1 MTTPPPCL
9 LVLFDLDGTLLD
21 TQDAGIRAYEAAG
34 AELFGIDFSYDGIPV
49 HGRLD
54 HENYRLGM
62 TRHLADHDP
71 EAHESIFID
80 AYHRHLARIGA
91 ASGGFSPLPGISA
104 LIEELSAR
112 VDVELGMLTGNW
124 EAPGRTKLEL
134 GSLSPDR
141 FTTCAW
147 AEDGAERNELVPVA
161 SERYASVHGVRPKHV
176 LVIGDTPRDVE
187 CAVVNGALAI
197 AVATGVHDV
206 ASLSGIGARLVVSD
220 LADPASFRRLLDELA
235 DSD

>member
-1 MTTPPPCL
+1 MTTPPSL

-34 AELFGIDFSYDGIPV
+34 NELFGIDFSYDDVPV

-62 TRHLADHDP
+62 TRHLPDLDP
-71 EAHESIFID
+71 DEHEARFRT
-80 AYHRHLARIGA
+80 AYHRHLTGIGT
-91 ASGGFSPLPGISA
+91 ASGGFDPLPGIPD
-104 LIEELSAR
+104 LIEELAAR
-112 VDVELGMLTGNW
+112 ADVELGVLTGNW

-141 FTTCAW
+141 FTTCVW
-147 AEDGAERNELVPVA
+147 AEDGAERNDLVPVA
-161 SERYASVHGVRPKHV
+161 VERHASAHGARPMHV

-187 CAVVNGALAI
+187 CAVVHGALAV
-197 AVATGVHDV
+197 AVATGVHD
-206 ASLSGIGARLVVSD
+206 AESLTGIGARLVVSD
-220 LADPASFRRLLDELA
+220 LGDPASLRSLVDELA
-235 DSD
+235 SSA

>member
-1 MTTPPPCL
+1 MTTPPPL

-34 AELFGIDFSYDGIPV
+34 NELFGIDFSYDGIPV

-62 TRHLADHDP
+62 TRHLSHHDP
-71 EAHESIFID
+71 AEHESRFIE
-80 AYHRHLARIGA
+80 AYHRHLSMIGA
-91 ASGGFSPLPGISA
+91 ASGGFAPLPGISS
-104 LIEELSAR
+104 LIEELASRA
-112 VDVELGMLTGNW
+112 DVELGVLTGNW
-124 EAPGRTKLEL
+124 EGPGRTKLEF
-134 GSLSPDR
+134 GSLSPDC
-141 FTTCAW
+141 FTTCVW
-147 AEDGAERNELVPVA
+147 AEDGTERNELVPVA
-161 SERYASVHGVRPKHV
+161 AERYASTYGVHPRHV

-206 ASLSGIGARLVVSD
+206 ASLEGIGARLVVSD
-220 LADPASFRRLLDELA
+220 LADPASFRLLLDELA
-235 DSD
+235 ASD